1 MVYKVIKTIENSK
14 FVVGDLAE
22 DDQEGTIIYWDDGL
36 RAWLK
41 IEPSELPTYFEP
53 VKEEVAVRAD
63 DGKLQYDLLHPLAQE
78 GLVQV
83 LSYGAN
89 KYSARNYEKGLD
101 WSRII
106 NSLYRHLE
114 AFRNGEDIDKESL
127 LLHVDHIQANAHM
140 LAVLFRTFP
149 QGDDR
154 RKT

>member
-1 MVYKVIKTIENSK
+1 MIYKVIKPIQDSN
-14 FVVGDLAE
+14 FAVGDLAE
-22 DDQEGTIIYWDDGL
+22 DDEGGTIIYWDNNL
-36 RAWLK
+36 RTWLK
-41 IEPSELPTYFEP
+41 VEPSILPAYFEP

-63 DGKLQYDLLHPLAQE
+63 NGKLQYDLLHPLAQE
-78 GLVQV
+78 GLVEV
-83 LSYGAN
+83 LTYGAN
-89 KYSARNYEKGLD
+89 KYSKRNYEKGLD

-114 AFRNGEDIDKESL
+114 AFRNNEDVDKESL
-127 LLHVDHIQANAHM
+127 LNHVDHIQANAHM